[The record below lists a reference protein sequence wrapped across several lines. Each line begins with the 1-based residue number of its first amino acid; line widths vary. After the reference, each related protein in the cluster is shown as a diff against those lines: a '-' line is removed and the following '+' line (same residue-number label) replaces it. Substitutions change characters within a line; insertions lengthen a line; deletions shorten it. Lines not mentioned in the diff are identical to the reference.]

1 MYPVSILFP
10 LYSGSVTFIL
20 LMLAP
25 EQLTVGSETL
35 LPVGR
40 IFHLRCDDYSGH
52 VLLLNSAGLVP
63 DQVPV
68 LLWCAQAC
76 PQFRQWPTHSVACIS
91 RMGRSAASER
101 PVTNGG
107 SLVRPGPGGGVF

>member
-1 MYPVSILFP
+1 MFPVYPVSILLP

-20 LMLAP
+20 LILAP

-52 VLLLNSAGLVP
+52 VLLLNSVGLVP

-76 PQFRQWPTHSVACIS
+76 
-91 RMGRSAASER
+91 RSFGTGQHT
-101 PVTNGG
+101 V
-107 SLVRPGPGGGVF
+107 